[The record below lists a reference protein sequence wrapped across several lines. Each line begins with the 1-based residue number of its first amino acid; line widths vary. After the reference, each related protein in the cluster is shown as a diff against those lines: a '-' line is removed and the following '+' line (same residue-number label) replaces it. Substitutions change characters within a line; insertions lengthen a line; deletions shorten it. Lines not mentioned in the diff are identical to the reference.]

1 MSPKLKTVLSL
12 AGAFCA
18 GVIVAVLLMLA
29 FGFRTSHWTAE
40 QVEAARVKAIM
51 ELRKHDPFHPA
62 VVRFFEQRAS
72 NATAKNLL
80 RMYPAG
86 STSTP

>member
-51 ELRKHDPFHPA
+51 QLDTVDSTHPLVRTYFQERSQRPFTLEDMETRH
-62 VVRFFEQRAS
+62 
-72 NATAKNLL
+72 
-80 RMYPAG
+80 G
-86 STSTP
+86 SSSRQ